1 MLLGPCK
8 CSVAEIAAKLQ
19 CIVILQELRGET
31 CVGRN
36 EDILSLLWLHDIPL
50 LSISP
55 EVIVVAH
62 GSAGETS
69 ATYAEML
76 HCFRTR
82 HGVDNGMNGWRPWTQ
97 R

>member
-1 MLLGPCK
+1 MHRD
-8 CSVAEIAAKLQ
+8 
-19 CIVILQELRGET
+19 ILQELRGET
-31 CVGRN
+31 CVGRY

-50 LSISP
+50 LS
-55 EVIVVAH
+55 EVMVVAH

-69 ATYAEML
+69 ATHAEML
-76 HCFRTR
+76 HFFRTR